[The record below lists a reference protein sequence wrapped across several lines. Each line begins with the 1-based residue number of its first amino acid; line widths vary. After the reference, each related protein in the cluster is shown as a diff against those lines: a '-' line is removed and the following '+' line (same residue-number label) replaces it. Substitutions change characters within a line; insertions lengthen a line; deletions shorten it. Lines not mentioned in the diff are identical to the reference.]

1 MANPALNNQI
11 FENQSFIAENN
22 VMTINGTM
30 LKSMFLLLLVFISGA
45 YSWSLYTTGNMPLVQ
60 AFTMGGFIAGFILSM
75 IIIFARKTAPFL
87 SPIYA
92 IAEGLAL
99 GGISAMFNASMPG
112 IVFQAV
118 VGSLAVMFVMLALYM
133 SKVISVTDKL
143 RSVIIASTGAIAI
156 VYLISFILSFFG
168 KSVPF
173 INDATPIGIGISI
186 FVIIVAAF
194 NLLLDFDII
203 ERGAASLAPKYFEWY
218 CSFGLLVTLVW
229 LYIEVLKLLSKLQR
243 R

>member
-1 MANPALNNQI
+1 MANPALNSQI
-11 FENQSFIAENN
+11 FENQSVISENN
-22 VMTINGTM
+22 IMTINGTM
-30 LKSMFLLLLVFISGA
+30 LKSMFLLLLVVASGA
-45 YSWSLYTTGNMPLVQ
+45 YSWSLYTSGNMPVVSTLM
-60 AFTMGGFIAGFILSM
+60 MGGLIAGFVLAM
-75 IIIFARKTAPFL
+75 IIIFAQKTAPFL
-87 SPIYA
+87 SPLYA
-92 IAEGLAL
+92 VAEGLAL
-99 GGISAMFNASMPG
+99 GGISAATDAQFSG

-118 VGSLAVMFVMLALYM
+118 VGTFAVMFTMLALYM
-133 SKVISVTDKL
+133 SKVICVTDKL

-156 VYLISFILSFFG
+156 VYLISFILLFFG

-173 INDATPIGIGISI
+173 INDATPIGIGFSVV
-186 FVIIVAAF
+186 VIIIAAF

-229 LYIEVLKLLSKLQR
+229 LYIEVLRLLSKLQR